1 MLEVELKN
9 GVVREY
15 ENGTTPADI
24 AKSLG
29 GGIFKS
35 TCACVL
41 NGQVKDIRTTLEADS
56 KNTLEL
62 LTFDEEQGK
71 KTFWHTASHVLAQAV
86 KKLYPQARIAIGPA
100 IDNGF
105 YYDFQVETPF
115 TAEDLEKI
123 EKEIGRASCR
133 ERV

>member
-71 KTFWHTASHVLAQAV
+71 KTFGIQHLTFWHRLSKNCIHKQEL
-86 KKLYPQARIAIGPA
+86 P
-100 IDNGF
+100 
-105 YYDFQVETPF
+105 
-115 TAEDLEKI
+115 
-123 EKEIGRASCR
+123 
-133 ERV
+133 